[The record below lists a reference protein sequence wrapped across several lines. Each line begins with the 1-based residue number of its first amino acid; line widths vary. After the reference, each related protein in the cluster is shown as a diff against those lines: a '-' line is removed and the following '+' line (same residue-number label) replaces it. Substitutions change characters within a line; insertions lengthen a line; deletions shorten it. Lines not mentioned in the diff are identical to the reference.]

1 MTRIALLAAA
11 LIVSAPALAE
21 TTSAMKPVAPS
32 AAPAP
37 MAKTPTEAQ
46 RLDLNS
52 ASLEQLT
59 MVNGLNKR
67 LAEAIVKGRP
77 FKSVDDLATK
87 KILSVDVFSAVK
99 DHFIVH

>member
-21 TTSAMKPVAPS
+21 TTSAMKRVAPS
-32 AAPAP
+32 VAQAPI
-37 MAKTPTEAQ
+37 AKTATESQ

-52 ASLEQLT
+52 ATLDQLT
-59 MVNGLNKR
+59 MVNGLNKH

-87 KILSVDVFSAVK
+87 KILSVDVFSEVK
-99 DHFIVH
+99 DHFIVR